1 LQLDASN
8 VIIGHVNADI
18 SIQGSNIDIG
28 TSGTLN
34 YINIG
39 NDYSIINI
47 NSGVNQY
54 INIDNFVNQLGF

>member
-1 LQLDASN
+1 L
-8 VIIGHVNADI
+8 GGDI

-54 INIDNFVNQLGF
+54 INIDNFVNQLGY